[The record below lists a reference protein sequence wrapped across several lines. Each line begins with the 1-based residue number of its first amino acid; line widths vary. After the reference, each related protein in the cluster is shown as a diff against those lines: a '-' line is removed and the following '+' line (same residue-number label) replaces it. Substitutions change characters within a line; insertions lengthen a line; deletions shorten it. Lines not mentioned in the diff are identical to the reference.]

1 MPDRRFVSQLAHNEP
16 VQQVFLASEKLLRP
30 NKTGNLY
37 LQVDLSD
44 RSGSIN
50 ARMWNA
56 SEDDYKAFENGDFV
70 VVDGATQLF
79 QGNMQ
84 LIANRIRRARPVR
97 RSAVLPA
104 SARDRRSSFR
114 DAALRDRDAAPAP
127 SRAASRRR

>member
-30 NKTGNLY
+30 NKNGNLY

-50 ARMWNA
+50 TRMWNA

-84 LIANRIRRARPVR
+84 LIANRIRRARASFGSSSLRPAAPR
-97 RSAVLPA
+97 LSAVNRAAGRALCV
-104 SARDRRSSFR
+104 SFR
-114 DAALRDRDAAPAP
+114 AG
-127 SRAASRRR
+127 